1 MSHTLSVIQSS
12 TDGRC
17 VREVHVGL
25 ELFPV
30 VAWRILTESGRC
42 AVLQKFM
49 LTSKSP
55 PVTAE
60 VLDQALL
67 PVAA

>member
-1 MSHTLSVIQSS
+1 MSHTLSVIQNGK
-12 TDGRC
+12 DGRC

-30 VAWRILTESGRC
+30 VAQRILAESGRC

-49 LTSKSP
+49 LT
-55 PVTAE
+55 
-60 VLDQALL
+60 
-67 PVAA
+67 